1 MRTIVA
7 FLFAAGVLAAK
18 LGAQPQP
25 AEIIERQE
33 KRLVQ
38 NPDDLNARAGL
49 LSQYLGNSI
58 PIEKAREARR
68 RHITWLIE
76 HHPDADALGRPEAT
90 IDPKGEP
97 VADPEGYADAARLW
111 KEQAGKREASPKTIA
126 NAAFFLGPSD
136 RETAFTV
143 LDPAW
148 RAHPGDP
155 MVARARARL
164 DVMTMLG
171 VTGMNARGQVTVNAD
186 LRQSPEAVKAREEI
200 DSSTDAVLVGS
211 AGQSLIQLLNSI
223 RVEPRRFLPFVSSSP
238 EPEDLSP
245 VAELWLTR
253 ARELAPGNTA
263 WNDGLVQVYQRR
275 AGQIQDPRGKVKFL
289 SEADTVANDNQRA
302 NLLPNLAMA
311 EFEAGDDAAAARD
324 AQRLL
329 DLAPKSPS
337 NRENMIHAGNTILG
351 RVALAKKD
359 VNEAKERLLASARVA
374 GSPVLNS
381 FGPRMELA
389 QDLLDVGQRDAVLQY
404 LEMCRAFWTYDQ
416 GQLDHKIKLVKSPG
430 NPDLIQRWTPPGM
443 HLVGKKAPTFALKDL
458 SGKEWNLDQL
468 AGKTIALEFFT
479 TSCKSCGEELAMLA
493 SRQELVTL
501 AVNVGESEDALREFA
516 GQNHLPMPVLIGG
529 KDSAI
534 LRYEVDTYPTLAIID
549 RNGLVALYRAGRGAN
564 VKADLERGAA
574 GVPIKTIP
582 STPVQLTP
590 PDGAVFAGVPRK
602 LTLNWEPVEGADSYV
617 VEWDYRDAKGWV
629 SEHNG
634 GLTPVIPTREPSATL
649 DFIGARPG
657 RWRVYA
663 VSSAGDAG
671 KTSAWREFEYKR

>member
-1 MRTIVA
+1 
-7 FLFAAGVLAAK
+7 
-18 LGAQPQP
+18 
-25 AEIIERQE
+25 
-33 KRLVQ
+33 
-38 NPDDLNARAGL
+38 
-49 LSQYLGNSI
+49 
-58 PIEKAREARR
+58 
-68 RHITWLIE
+68 
-76 HHPDADALGRPEAT
+76 
-90 IDPKGEP
+90 
-97 VADPEGYADAARLW
+97 
-111 KEQAGKREASPKTIA
+111 
-126 NAAFFLGPSD
+126 
-136 RETAFTV
+136 
-143 LDPAW
+143 
-148 RAHPGDP
+148 
-155 MVARARARL
+155 
-164 DVMTMLG
+164 MLG
-171 VTGMNARGQVTVNAD
+171 VTGMNARGQVTVNTD
-186 LRQSPEAVKAREEI
+186 LRQSQEAVKAREEI
-200 DSSTDAVLVGS
+200 DSSADAVLVGS

-223 RVEPRRFLPFVSSSP
+223 RFEPRRFLPFVPSPP

-329 DLAPKSPS
+329 DLATKSPA

-359 VNEAKERLLASARVA
+359 VNEARQRMLASARVA

-389 QDLLDVGQRDAVLQY
+389 QDLLDAGQRDAVLQY
-404 LEMCRAFWTYDQ
+404 LEMCRAFWIYDQ

-430 NPDLIQRWTPPGM
+430 NPDLIQRWTSPGM
-443 HLVGKKAPTFALKDL
+443 QLVGKKAPPFALKDL
-458 SGKEWNLDQL
+458 SGMEWNLDQL

-493 SRQELVTL
+493 NRQEVVTL
-501 AVNVGESEDALREFA
+501 AVNVGESEGALREFA
-516 GQNHLPMPVLIGG
+516 GQNHLTMPILIGG

-534 LRYEVDTYPTLAIID
+534 LRYDVDTYPTLAMID
-549 RNGLVALYRAGRGAN
+549 RSGLVALYRAGRGAN

-574 GVPIKTIP
+574 GVPVKTIP

-590 PDGAVFAGVPRK
+590 ADGAVFAGVPRK

-634 GLTPVIPTREPSATL
+634 GLTPVIPTREPSAIL
-649 DFIGARPG
+649 DFIGARLG

-671 KTSAWREFEYKR
+671 KTSAWREFECKR